1 MKKKLLTPVLCLLM
15 SIIVASTARANIF
28 NYHTYTT
35 NSFLF
40 SENLVGTSINSDA
53 VYQTMNLDSYGLEKS
68 ALDYAVEGYDK
79 LLQEGLVENTQYLTI
94 VDFSQP
100 STSKRFY
107 LLDLNSQQVV
117 MNTYVMHG
125 KNSGM
130 DYAERFSN
138 IVDSY
143 QSSLG
148 FYLTKYTYNGSRG
161 YSLRLAGLEEGINDN
176 AEKRGVVVHGSKFIN
191 ENRAMNG
198 NVERSLGCPA
208 LPMSDYKDVIK
219 RIKDG
224 SVLFIYHPNQEYLQ
238 NSPILKDAEQINAI

>member
-100 STSKRFY
+100 SINKRLY
-107 LLDLNSQQVV
+107 VIDLNTYQLLY
-117 MNTYVMHG
+117 NTYVAHG
-125 KNSGM
+125 MKTGKVTATS
-130 DYAERFSN
+130 FSN
-138 IVDSY
+138 KPSSNK
-143 QSSLG
+143 SSLG
-148 FYLTKYTYNGSRG
+148 FYVTGNAYQGCNG
-161 YSLRLAGLEEGINDN
+161 YSLKLQGMEKGINDY
-176 AEKRGVVVHGSKFIN
+176 AMRRGIVLHGADYVN
-191 ENRAMNG
+191 EEYISSQG
-198 NVERSLGCPA
+198 YIGRSYGCPA
-208 LPMSDYKDVIK
+208 VAPEISVELIDMV
-219 RIKDG
+219 KDG
-224 SVLFIYHPNQEYLQ
+224 TCLFIYHPSATYRAKSKLV
-238 NSPILKDAEQINAI
+238 K